1 MTMFAKV
8 QQKRGMTLWGSVGC
22 LAAAFSIAAGATT
35 LTTFPVGTLPEDIV
49 AVPAGFGTQGG
60 NYFVNNATVGFSAFG
75 NVFTVPAAG
84 GVASNFASPGFLQPI
99 GGLFLPSNYAPL
111 AGQYLVAGNTFTAPG
126 QSNLGVINS
135 SGVFTTLLQ
144 GIGGSQWADV
154 IIAPPGFDSA
164 GGMVL
169 LANEGDGIYFVKPDL
184 TYSILSGSLTGGIP
198 FGLAFAPAG
207 FGAVG
212 GDLLISDAVSGNI
225 YALTPTGGLRLFT
238 TVPLAAGQFGLR
250 QIAFDPPG
258 SLYGGDLFVS
268 VSGSNAGG
276 GFGGS
281 TEVLDGSGNVVAFLA
296 QGTLGAPYDPRGMY
310 FFDPNTLLIADAEA
324 SILSVPVSSFTPGRP
339 VPEPASLALLGI
351 GLAGLAFSRR
361 RKLN

>member
-1 MTMFAKV
+1 MFAKA
-8 QQKRGMTLWGSVGC
+8 QQERGISLRGVVGC
-22 LAAAFSIAAGATT
+22 LAAALSIAAGAAT

-49 AVPAGFGTQGG
+49 PVPAGFGTQGG

-75 NVFTVPAAG
+75 NVFSIPAGG
-84 GVASNFASPGFLQPI
+84 GVASNFASPGLLQPI
-99 GGLFLPSNYAPL
+99 GGLFLPSNYAL
-111 AGQYLVAGNTFTAPG
+111 AGQYLVAGNTFGVSG
-126 QSNLGVINS
+126 QSNLGTISS
-135 SGVFTTLLQ
+135 SGNFTTQLV
-144 GIGGSQWADV
+144 GGGGSQWADV

-169 LANEGDGIYFVKPDL
+169 LANEGDGIYFLDPGLGFVVPL
-184 TYSILSGSLTGGIP
+184 FGSLTGGIP

-212 GDLLISDAVSGNI
+212 GDLLVSDAVSGNI
-225 YALTPTGGLRLFT
+225 YALSPAGILRLFT

-276 GFGGS
+276 GLGGS

-310 FFDPNTLLIADAEA
+310 FSDPNTVLIADAEA

-339 VPEPASLALLGI
+339 APEPASLELLGI
-351 GLAGLAFSRR
+351 GLAGLGFWRW